1 MKFNFKEYQKQ
12 KTKERLKKN
21 NFILLS
27 VNANQKSK
35 NWVTIEQG
43 LCKLKLNYFKIY
55 NKITKKVINN
65 SIHKNIR
72 NIISTTFFFLKPKN
86 NKILIKTDIFYL
98 LDFISF
104 TLLAIKLNKNIY
116 SALQL
121 KNIIS
126 FHYKKN
132 ASILYQ
138 CIITNLKY
146 SLLIAKKNLT
156 LL

>member
-1 MKFNFKEYQKQ
+1 MKFNFKEYQRE
-12 KTKERLKKN
+12 KTKQYLKNN

-27 VNANQKSK
+27 VNANQKSQ
-35 NWVTIEQG
+35 NWITLEQG
-43 LCKLKLNYFKIY
+43 LYKLKLNYYKIY
-55 NKITKKVINN
+55 NKTTKKVIKN
-65 SIHKNIR
+65 STHKNIA
-72 NIISTTFFFLKPKN
+72 NMISTTFFFLKPKN
-86 NKILIKTDIFYL
+86 NKILIKTDIFNL
-98 LDFISF
+98 LNFISF
-104 TLLAIKLNKNIY
+104 TLLGIKLNKNIY
-116 SALQL
+116 STLQS

-146 SLLIAKKNLT
+146 SLV

>member
-1 MKFNFKEYQKQ
+1 MKFNFKEYQRQ
-12 KTKERLKKN
+12 KTKQYLKNN

-27 VNANQKSK
+27 VNANQKSQ

-43 LCKLKLNYFKIY
+43 LCKLKLDYYKIY
-55 NKITKKVINN
+55 NKTTKKVIKD
-65 SIHKNIR
+65 STHKNIA
-72 NIISTTFFFLKPKN
+72 NMISTTFFFLKPKN
-86 NKILIKTDIFYL
+86 NNILIKTDIFNM

-104 TLLAIKLNKNIY
+104 TLLGMKLNKNIY
-116 SALQL
+116 STLQS

-132 ASILYQ
+132 TSILYQ

-146 SLLIAKKNLT
+146 SLLLALKEKF
-156 LL
+156 

>member
-1 MKFNFKEYQKQ
+1 MKFNFKEYQRQKIKQ
-12 KTKERLKKN
+12 YLKNN

-35 NWVTIEQG
+35 NWITIEQG
-43 LCKLKLNYFKIY
+43 LCKLKLNYYKIY
-55 NKITKKVINN
+55 NKTTKKVIKN
-65 SIHKNIR
+65 STHKNIA

-86 NKILIKTDIFYL
+86 NKILIKTDIFNM

-104 TLLAIKLNKNIY
+104 TLLGIKLNKNVY
-116 SALQL
+116 STLQS

-132 ASILYQ
+132 ASILCQ

-146 SLLIAKKNLT
+146 SLLLALKEKF
-156 LL
+156 